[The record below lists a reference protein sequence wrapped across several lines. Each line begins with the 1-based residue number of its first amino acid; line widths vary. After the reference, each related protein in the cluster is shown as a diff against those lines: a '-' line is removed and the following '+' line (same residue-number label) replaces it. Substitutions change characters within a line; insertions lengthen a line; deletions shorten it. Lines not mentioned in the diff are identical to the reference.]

1 MVFECNKRGE
11 VLQAL
16 ALKNFFKRIKKDY
29 YIYFYLLLTLILT
42 ITLGRDILLLGN
54 LILLVGVVSFAFLK
68 NEKILLLFTILIS
81 LVYEGIPSFGTYIVM
96 YMYVIMIISLL
107 IRKEKISIDKTIL
120 IVVVISLLLSV
131 APLIANGISI
141 PLLLF
146 SVLKRF
152 GFLVVYIFTINIRS
166 LNSKFKKVMMKFI
179 IVILI
184 MNFLFALIQFE
195 QGITQDFITGFFGG
209 GMTGIVMYIFM
220 FYISILSG
228 AHYQKKLSTILYLIL
243 TLIPVVYAAIAEVK
257 IGFITTGA
265 LLIIYLLI
273 INRSYKSFLYL
284 VICVFV
290 FLNLYS
296 LFVKIYP
303 AHDFLN
309 EKFLETYL
317 VEQNYGDEG
326 SVNRFGFK
334 NQIDEII
341 FSNSTEVLFG
351 KGLGSGNPSEM
362 ELLKG
367 DLYNQ
372 YDYLKFRW
380 FTIPY
385 LYVET
390 GSVGTILY
398 ILIYLIPLISAVR
411 YFLKRKTA
419 LSVILILMGITNML
433 YLPYNSGLFHYGIT
447 TVYWIYVG
455 LLVCEKRNEFKVID

>member
-1 MVFECNKRGE
+1 MKRGE
-11 VLQAL
+11 ILQAL
-16 ALKNFFKRIKKDY
+16 AFKNSFKKIKKDY
-29 YIYFYLLLTLILT
+29 YIYFYLLVTVILT
-42 ITLGRDILLLGN
+42 ITSGKDILLLGN
-54 LILLVGVVSFAFLK
+54 VVLLGGIVSFAFLK
-68 NEKILLLFTILIS
+68 NEKILLLFTILVS
-81 LVYEGIPSFGTYIVM
+81 LIYEGIPSFGTYIVM
-96 YMYVIMIISLL
+96 YMYVMMLISLL
-107 IRKEKISIDKTIL
+107 TRKEKISIDRTIL
-120 IVVVISLLLSV
+120 IVGGISLLLSV
-131 APLIANGISI
+131 APLLANGISI

-152 GFLVVYIFTINIRS
+152 GFLIVYIFTINIRS
-166 LNSKFKKVMMKFI
+166 LNNKFKKMIMKFI

-184 MNFLFALIQFE
+184 INFLFALVQFE
-195 QGITQDFITGFFGG
+195 QGILTQDFITGFFGG
-209 GMTGIVMYIFM
+209 GMTGIVMYLFM
-220 FYISILSG
+220 LYISILSG
-228 AHYQKKLSTILYLIL
+228 AHYQKKLSTLLYLIL

-257 IGFITTGA
+257 IGFITTGV

-284 VICVFV
+284 IICVFV
-290 FLNLYS
+290 FLNLYT

-309 EKFLETYL
+309 EEFLETYL

-334 NQIDEII
+334 SQIDEII
-341 FSNSTEVLFG
+341 FSNNTEVLFG

-362 ELLKG
+362 EMLKG

-390 GSVGTILY
+390 GSVGTTLY
-398 ILIYLIPLISAVR
+398 ILIYLIPLISAIR
-411 YFLKRKTA
+411 YFWKKKTA
-419 LSVILILMGITNML
+419 LSVTLILMGLTNML
-433 YLPYNSGLFHYGIT
+433 YLPYNSGVFHYGIT

-455 LLVCEKRNEFKVID
+455 LLVCEKKNLK